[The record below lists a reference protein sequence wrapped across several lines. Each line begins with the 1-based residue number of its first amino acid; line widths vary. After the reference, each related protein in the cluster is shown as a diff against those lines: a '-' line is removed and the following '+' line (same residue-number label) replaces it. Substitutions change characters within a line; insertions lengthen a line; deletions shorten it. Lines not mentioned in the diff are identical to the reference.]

1 MNRCCRYWESVFA
14 GVGVSLLVLD
24 GPTVAAD
31 MPVKAPYLQPV
42 FDWTGFYIGA
52 HAGYGRGTSSAV
64 LIDPLLATTATN
76 SSFSGMIGGVQAGY
90 NFQMPS
96 GLLLG
101 VEADLT
107 FPNYLISNSIVG
119 LLATPR
125 SAVVEQW
132 DYVGTVRGRVGYA
145 ADHWLLYATGGLA
158 YAGERFVNSPPVGDE
173 EKHLNVRLGWAAGA
187 GVEYAFAPDWSL
199 RLEYLYNRF
208 DKADVRL
215 ASGAQYSSTLDF
227 QSLRVGLNRKVDWPG
242 SRNLAPRTALTDP
255 ESDRWEIHGQ
265 TTYLPQGYPGFR
277 ALYTG
282 TNSLTPAPQAQATW
296 SNSLFVNVRLWEGG
310 EVYYN
315 PELLQGFG
323 LNDTVG
329 AAGFPNGEAQKS
341 NFPYPHYNT
350 SRLFLRQTFGFGGEQ
365 EELASGPTQI
375 GGKVDISR
383 LTVQAGKFAVLDIFD
398 GNAYAKDTRKDF
410 INWSMW
416 APGAF
421 DYSADKVGLTYGA
434 TAELNQKHWAL
445 RSGYF
450 LMPSVSNANSFD
462 SKVLERGTYV
472 LELETRYSLFSQP
485 GKLRAIAWLNS
496 AFSGSYRETLNN
508 PALNLDIAQTRTG
521 RIKYGYIFSL
531 EQALTDQVGLF
542 GRWSWNDGKTE
553 IMAFTDIDA
562 SLSLGLSIKGAKW
575 GRPDDVIGI
584 GGAIN
589 ALSRDHRDFIAAGGL
604 GILIGDGALNYR
616 RERILESYYAYALN
630 KQLTLTADYQLIT
643 NPAYNADRGPVHVFS
658 GRFHGEF

>member
-1 MNRCCRYWESVFA
+1 MLA
-14 GVGVSLLVLD
+14 LD
-24 GPTVAAD
+24 SPAIAAD
-31 MPVKAPYLQPV
+31 VGLPVKAPHIQSV

-52 HAGYGRGTSSAV
+52 HAGFGRGASSAV
-64 LIDPLLATTATN
+64 LTDPAITA
-76 SSFSGMIGGVQAGY
+76 SSGSFGGVIGGVQAGY
-90 NFQMPS
+90 NVQLSS
-96 GLLLG
+96 GIVLG
-101 VEADLT
+101 AEADIT
-107 FPNYLISNSIVG
+107 FPNYLASNSIAA

-125 SAVVEQW
+125 SSVVEQL
-132 DYVGTVRGRVGYA
+132 DYAGSLRGRIGYA
-145 ADHWLLYATGGLA
+145 SGHWLAYATGGLA
-158 YAGERFVNSPPVGDE
+158 WAGERFVNTPALGSE
-173 EKHLNVRLGWAAGA
+173 EKELNVRLGWAAGA
-187 GVEYAFAPDWSL
+187 GVEYAFAPHWSL
-199 RLEYLYNRF
+199 RLEYLYSRF
-208 DKADVRL
+208 EQADIRFPS
-215 ASGAQYSSTLDF
+215 ATQISSSLDL
-227 QSLRVGLNRKVDWPG
+227 QSIRVGLNRKFDGMG
-242 SRNLAPRTALTDP
+242 SSNFAPRTSLTDP

-265 TTYLPQGYPGFR
+265 TTYLPQGYPRFR

-296 SNSLFVNVRLWEGG
+296 SNSLYLNARLWEGG
-310 EVYYN
+310 EIYYN

-365 EELASGPTQI
+365 EELASGPGQLS
-375 GGKVDISR
+375 GKVDVSR
-383 LTVQAGKFAVLDIFD
+383 LTVQAGKFAVLDVFD
-398 GNAYAKDTRKDF
+398 GNSYAKDTRKDF
-410 INWSMW
+410 MNWSMW

-434 TAELNQKHWAL
+434 TAELNQKQWAL

-450 LMPSVSNANSFD
+450 LMQSVSNANSFD
-462 SKVLERGTYV
+462 TKVFERGTYA
-472 LELETRYSLFSQP
+472 LELETRFSLFNQP
-485 GKLRAIAWLNS
+485 GKLRTIAWLNS

-508 PALNLDIAQTRTG
+508 PAFNLDIAQTRTG
-521 RIKYGYIFSL
+521 RIKYGYVVSL
-531 EQALTDQVGLF
+531 EQALTDEVGVF

-562 SLSLGLSIKGAKW
+562 SLSLGASIKGTRW
-575 GRPDDVIGI
+575 GRPDDVVGI

-604 GILIGDGALNYR
+604 GVLIGDGQLNYR
-616 RERILESYYAYALN
+616 RERILESYYAFALN
-630 KQLTLTADYQLIT
+630 KQLTLTGDYQLIT

-658 GRFHGEF
+658 GRLHGEF